1 MIETNVLDML
11 GVSLVPFLLRS
22 VGFSMGMRQH
32 EESDFIKWGDLCLRD
47 SLNTID
53 MDENYIAQL
62 SGSFPI
68 PLSCHLLNLI
78 LNAAFQSHQ
87 AAPKVESFAAGM
99 LWDLC
104 NTTERLLSQSVE
116 HRSCAV
122 SFLLPAI
129 FKAFSSQ
136 SSLKISHQGNLFILS
151 R

>member
-1 MIETNVLDML
+1 MVETSVLDML

-22 VGFSMGMRQH
+22 VGVSMGMLNH
-32 EESDFIKWGDLCLRD
+32 EESDFIKWGELLLCG
-47 SLNTID
+47 SLNTGD
-53 MDENYIAQL
+53 MDGNYIASL

-68 PLSCHLLNLI
+68 PLSCHLLNLV
-78 LNAAFQSHQ
+78 LNAAFQSRQ
-87 AAPKVESFAAGM
+87 AAPMVEEFAGGL

-104 NTTERLLSQSVE
+104 NTTERLLSQSLE

-122 SFLLPAI
+122 SFLLPAV

-136 SSLKISHQGNLFILS
+136 PSMKISHQGNMYILS

>member
-1 MIETNVLDML
+1 MIETSVLDIL

-22 VGFSMGMRQH
+22 VGVSMGMLQH
-32 EESDFIKWGDLCLRD
+32 EESDFIKWGELLLCD
-47 SLNTID
+47 SLNTIN
-53 MDENYIAQL
+53 MDENYIAHL

-87 AAPKVESFAAGM
+87 AAPNVETFAASM

-104 NTTERLLSQSVE
+104 NMTERLLSQSVE
-116 HRSCAV
+116 HRSCAI

-136 SSLKISHQGNLFILS
+136 SSLKISRQGNMYILS

>member
-1 MIETNVLDML
+1 MIETSLLEIL

-22 VGFSMGMRQH
+22 VGVSMGMLQH
-32 EESDFIKWGDLCLRD
+32 EESDFIKWGDLLLRD
-47 SLNTID
+47 SLNTTN
-53 MDENYIAQL
+53 MDENYIANL
-62 SGSFPI
+62 SESFPI

-78 LNAAFQSHQ
+78 LNAAFQSRQ
-87 AAPKVESFAAGM
+87 AAPEMESFAAGM

-104 NTTERLLSQSVE
+104 NMTERLLSQSLE

-136 SSLKISHQGNLFILS
+136 SSLKILHQENMYILS